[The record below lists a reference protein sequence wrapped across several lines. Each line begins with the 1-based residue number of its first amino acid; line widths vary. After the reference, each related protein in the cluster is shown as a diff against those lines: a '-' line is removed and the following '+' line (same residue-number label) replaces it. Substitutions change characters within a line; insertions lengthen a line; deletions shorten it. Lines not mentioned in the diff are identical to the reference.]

1 MSEALLVV
9 QGLTKHFHT
18 KRGLFRGH
26 LVVKAVD
33 EVSFEV
39 PCGRTLGLVGETGCG
54 KTTLARCIL
63 RLLEPTQGQV
73 LFEGRDILKLEG
85 DELRRLRRKMQI
97 VFQNPFLSLDPRMRI
112 RDIVGEPLITHT
124 SMRDSR
130 LFGHTATLLER
141 VGLERGHIYRYPH
154 ELSGGQ
160 NQRVA
165 LARAI
170 ALEPSFIIL
179 DEPTS
184 SVDVSIQARIINL
197 LVDLQRELGLTYLFI
212 SHDLS
217 VVRYVS
223 DRIAVMYLGKIVETG
238 QSDAIFQ
245 RPYHPYTKLL
255 LASIPVP
262 DPDVEVETKV
272 PRGDLQEESP
282 PEGCS
287 FYPRC
292 PYRMDVCKKAP
303 VQKLVQEGHQVA
315 CHLYQ

>member
-9 QGLTKHFHT
+9 RGLTKHFHT
-18 KRGLFRGH
+18 KRGLFHGP

-33 EVSFEV
+33 QVSFEV
-39 PCGRTLGLVGETGCG
+39 PHGRTLGLVGETGCG

-63 RLLEPTQGQV
+63 RLLEPTQGQI

-85 DELRRLRRKMQI
+85 DGLRKLRRKMQI

-130 LFGHTATLLER
+130 LFGHIATLLER

-245 RPYHPYTKLL
+245 KPYHPYTKLL

-282 PEGCS
+282 PDGCS

>member
-1 MSEALLVV
+1 
-9 QGLTKHFHT
+9 
-18 KRGLFRGH
+18 
-26 LVVKAVD
+26 
-33 EVSFEV
+33 
-39 PCGRTLGLVGETGCG
+39 
-54 KTTLARCIL
+54 
-63 RLLEPTQGQV
+63 
-73 LFEGRDILKLEG
+73 LEG
-85 DELRRLRRKMQI
+85 DGLRKLRRKMQI

-130 LFGHTATLLER
+130 LFGHIATLLER

-245 RPYHPYTKLL
+245 KPYHPYTKLL

-282 PEGCS
+282 PDGCS